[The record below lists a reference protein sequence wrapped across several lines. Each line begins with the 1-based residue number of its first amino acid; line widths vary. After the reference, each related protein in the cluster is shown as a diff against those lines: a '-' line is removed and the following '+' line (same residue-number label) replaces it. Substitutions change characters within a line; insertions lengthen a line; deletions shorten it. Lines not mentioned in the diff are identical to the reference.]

1 MSRNVKLL
9 LWVLGGAAALNIAAD
24 VWFRLAVSTST
35 SAPWYVWAPAVGTV
49 AVALLTLV
57 GQAVFKR
64 MRART
69 GDEAPAM
76 PAQPAAEF
84 VTVEYLVERDDA
96 DSRADATARALDA
109 LHNKTGRPWT
119 AMHMQKALQHDGRW
133 RFEVSCR
140 AS

>member
-84 VTVEYLVERDDA
+84 VTVEYVVPSNDTDECAVAAEAALTRLRERTY
-96 DSRADATARALDA
+96 RT
-109 LHNKTGRPWT
+109 WT
-119 AMHMQKALQHDGRW
+119 AVHTNKVLQHDGQW
-133 RFEVSCR
+133 RFEMSCR
-140 AS
+140 PS